1 MCISRIYK
9 SIWLEENSIIA
20 VALEPLKK
28 LELHPCTQQLEG
40 CFEQDN

>member
-28 LELHPCTQQLEG
+28 IRATSLHTAT
-40 CFEQDN
+40 